1 MIVHRRDVVGADG
14 IMCQYLLSPGGNRV
28 NNQITATAS
37 GVTVNGDMPTIVSDQ
52 DYQIFIA
59 TLRKA
64 WYQHRALK
72 KQNGST
78 ADRLLVSEAHLA
90 EEFGFPCEVR
100 DNMGRILEQAK

>member
-64 WYQHRALK
+64 WY
-72 KQNGST
+72 
-78 ADRLLVSEAHLA
+78 LA